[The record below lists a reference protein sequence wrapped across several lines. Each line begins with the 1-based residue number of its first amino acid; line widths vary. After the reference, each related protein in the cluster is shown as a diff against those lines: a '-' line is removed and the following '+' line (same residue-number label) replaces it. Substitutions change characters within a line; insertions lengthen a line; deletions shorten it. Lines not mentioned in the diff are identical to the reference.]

1 MVYLPKHP
9 DAKLL
14 LVDDDASNCRY
25 LKLRLSQSGFD
36 VRAVFSGAE
45 ALTEIKS
52 FTPELFLLDIKMP
65 GMDGFQLCD
74 ELKKHD
80 NVKNIPVIF
89 LTALTDTIDKLTG
102 FNAGGVDYV
111 TKPINFEELIARI
124 NTHLTLSKQ
133 TEELRQNKAKFK
145 MLADFSYDFE
155 YWISEDNKMIYVS
168 PSASR
173 LTGYSAEEFEATPG
187 LLENIIHPED
197 IEEFRQNVSDADKK
211 HESLV
216 MEFRIINKSGETIW
230 LFHKSQPVID
240 TDGKVYGRRVS
251 NQDITSLKIIEMKL
265 RDAARELK
273 NVNITKDQIF
283 TILAHDIKSPFSGL
297 LGMTELIS
305 SYIED
310 FSKEELRE
318 YVSGIH
324 ESARVIFSLIENL
337 LVWSRVQGGRFI
349 LKKEMLNAD
358 EIARDVFKL
367 YENNA
372 LEKNITLK
380 SDIAPTVAV
389 FADKTVLSIV
399 LRNLISNSIK
409 FTPKNGMVML
419 RAVQKDLL
427 TEFIVT
433 DTGIGMDREAVIKLF
448 KNREVI
454 STEGT
459 NKEQGSGVGIAVS
472 RDFIKMH
479 NGTLDIKSQND
490 VGTEITFTIPF
501 Y

>member
-1 MVYLPKHP
+1 MVYLPRHP

-45 ALTEIKS
+45 ALSEIKS

-65 GMDGFQLCD
+65 GMDGFQLCA
-74 ELKKHD
+74 ELKKQD
-80 NVKNIPVIF
+80 NIKNIPVIF

-111 TKPINFEELIARI
+111 TKPINYEELIARI

-155 YWISEDNKMIYVS
+155 YWISGDNKLIYVS

-197 IEEFRQNVSDADKK
+197 IEAFRQNVSDADKK

-265 RDAARELK
+265 RDAARELR

-349 LKKEMLNAD
+349 LRKEMLNAD

-380 SDIAPTVAV
+380 GDIDPSVAV

-419 RAVQKDLL
+419 RAVQNDRV
-427 TEFIVT
+427 TEFTVS
-433 DTGIGMDREAVIKLF
+433 DTGIGMDKEAVTKLL

-479 NGTLDIKSQND
+479 NGTLQIKSQSD

-501 Y
+501 S